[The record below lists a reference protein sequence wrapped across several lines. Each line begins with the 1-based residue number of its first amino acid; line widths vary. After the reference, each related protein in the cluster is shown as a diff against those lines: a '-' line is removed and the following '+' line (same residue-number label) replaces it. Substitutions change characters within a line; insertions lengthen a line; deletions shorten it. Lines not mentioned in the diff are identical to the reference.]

1 MRTNEIPVPENWP
14 HTVRRAVLHA
24 ASLAHYAIIYTRSMA
39 ANSPIERVRLKGK
52 LDRAQSEISLLREQL
67 GLLKA
72 RFGRIPARHRP
83 HYSPFERMA
92 ILEHRAARCWN
103 LHQAAEEFLLDE
115 QTLGDWM
122 RRIDEK
128 GGDALV
134 RIPEPTN
141 KFPDFV
147 KHLAQR
153 LKLLSPSMGRKKIA
167 EHLLRAGLQISDS
180 TVRRLP
186 KV

>member
-1 MRTNEIPVPENWP
+1 MRTNEIPVPENWT

-72 RFGRIPARHRP
+72 RFGRIPARHSP

-92 ILEHRAARCWN
+92 ILEHRATRCWN
-103 LHQAAEEFLLDE
+103 LHQTAEEFLLDE

-153 LKLLSPSMGRKKIA
+153 LKLLSPSMAFGVTPIF
-167 EHLLRAGLQISDS
+167 I
-180 TVRRLP
+180 
-186 KV
+186 